1 MELQEAVV
9 HAVQELAAAETAL
22 AEMREAGHQVS
33 DERFNYQTAL
43 TSFREM
49 AQVHHSL
56 DLARLEDLK
65 LQLHSNTE
73 LITGTAEALAEERWE
88 RKLLLA
94 PVWFLTLSAIVF
106 AWFKLR
112 EVER

>member
-1 MELQEAVV
+1 M
-9 HAVQELAAAETAL
+9 T
-22 AEMREAGHQVS
+22 
-33 DERFNYQTAL
+33 
-43 TSFREM
+43 
-49 AQVHHSL
+49 
-56 DLARLEDLK
+56 RLEDLG
-65 LQLHSNTE
+65 LELRSNAE
-73 LITGTAEALAEERWE
+73 LIRATAENLAEERWE

>member
-1 MELQEAVV
+1 MRAV
-9 HAVQELAAAETAL
+9 HELAAADTAM
-22 AEMREAGHQVS
+22 AEMREAGHQVA
-33 DERFNYQTAL
+33 DERFRYQTAL

-56 DLARLEDLK
+56 DLERLDDLS
-65 LQLHSNTE
+65 LQLRSDAE

-112 EVER
+112 DVER

>member
-1 MELQEAVV
+1 MAD
-9 HAVQELAAAETAL
+9 
-22 AEMREAGHQVS
+22 MSEAGHQVS
-33 DERFNYQTAL
+33 NERFLYQTAL
-43 TSFREM
+43 TNFREM

-56 DLARLEDLK
+56 DLDRLEDLS
-65 LQLHSNTE
+65 LQLGSNTE
-73 LITGTAEALAEERWE
+73 RITATAEAHAEERWE

-94 PVWFLTLSAIVF
+94 PVWFLTLSAVVF